1 MGRSGT
7 DKTAT
12 STTDTEFVAGLIGK
26 PLPPDRRLLSTDG
39 HWVDLAHL
47 AGRSVVY
54 VHPMIRRPGAASP
67 PGWEQ
72 TPGARGCTAQSC
84 AFRDAFVDL
93 MSGAHVFGLSI
104 QSSAEQ
110 HEAVLRL
117 HLPFPLLS
125 DADLAWSSA
134 LGLPSFEVGQLR
146 VLRRLTLIVRDGRIE
161 HVFYPVPVPE
171 ENAFAVLVWLH
182 EHPL

>member
-1 MGRSGT
+1 M
-7 DKTAT
+7 
-12 STTDTEFVAGLIGK
+12 
-26 PLPPDRRLLSTDG
+26 
-39 HWVDLAHL
+39 DLARL

-67 PGWEQ
+67 LGWEQ
-72 TPGARGCTAQSC
+72 APGARGCTAQSC
-84 AFRDAFVDL
+84 AFRDVFVDL
-93 MSGAHVFGLSI
+93 MSGSHVFGLSI
-104 QSSAEQ
+104 QPSTEQ
-110 HEAVLRL
+110 REAVARL

-125 DADLAWSSA
+125 DADLKWSSA
-134 LGLPSFEVGQLR
+134 LGLPTFQVGQLR

-171 ENAFAVLVWLH
+171 ENALTVLLWLH